1 MDENEGDGD
10 GDMDNDGD
18 GDGWLRISSDLR
30 LPRVANRS
38 RTFSHTSIVAV
49 LGTLEGGVGTAV
61 GRLGAWGCGCGCCTP
76 LLTE

>member
-1 MDENEGDGD
+1 MGENEGDGD
-10 GDMDNDGD
+10 DDMDNDGD

-49 LGTLEGGVGTAV
+49 LEGGVGGTV
-61 GRLGAWGCGCGCCTP
+61 GRPGAWGCCCCT
-76 LLTE
+76 LKG